1 MEAVR
6 AAAHGDIALI
16 SLLMGAHCKGLQ
28 VQNTDGKWIDA
39 IANKDELMINI
50 GDVVFRISN

>member
-1 MEAVR
+1 
-6 AAAHGDIALI
+6 
-16 SLLMGAHCKGLQ
+16 MGARLSLQ

-50 GDVVFRISN
+50 GDMLSGHTNNVFKSTVHKLLTQTKSF